1 MKILF
6 CILIGYIIG
15 TINPSYILSKIKG
28 FDIRQ
33 KGSGNAGAS
42 NVTLVVGKLAGVVC
56 ALLDIGKAC
65 LAVWIAETLFE
76 DFSLAFAITASA
88 CILGH
93 IFPFYMRFRGGK
105 GLACLGG
112 AILIFDWRLFLIML
126 AAELVIVLTFK
137 YICFVPMTASVAFA
151 VIYGIVRADIW
162 GALMLLGVSAVILFK
177 HRENIGRIRQGI
189 EVRFSALWNKE
200 KEVERVKKNAEKNV

>member
-15 TINPSYILSKIKG
+15 SVNPAYILSKIKG
-28 FDIRQ
+28 FDIR
-33 KGSGNAGAS
+33 KEGSGNAGAS
-42 NVTLVVGKLAGVVC
+42 NVTLVVGKLAGVAC

-65 LAVWIAETLFE
+65 LAVWITETLFE
-76 DFSLAFAITASA
+76 GFSLAFAITASA

-126 AAELVIVLTFK
+126 SAELVIVLVFK

-151 VIYGIVRADIW
+151 VIYGILRADVW
-162 GALMLLGVSAVILFK
+162 GALMLLVVSAVILFK
-177 HRENIGRIRQGI
+177 HRENIVRIRQGT

-200 KEVERVKKNAEKNV
+200 KEVERVKKNAEKNA